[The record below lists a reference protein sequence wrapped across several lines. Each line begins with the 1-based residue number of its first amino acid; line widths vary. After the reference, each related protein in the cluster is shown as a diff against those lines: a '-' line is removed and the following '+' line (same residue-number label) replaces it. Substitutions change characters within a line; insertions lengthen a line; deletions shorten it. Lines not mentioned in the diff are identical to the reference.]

1 MGSFNVA
8 CSISSLSIHEGDK
21 AGLMFIQRQPT
32 YGPPAALTF
41 RVYNTD
47 DFLPYLPPVFGVYD
61 DYGNLADL
69 IPSPTVTV
77 IEELFNRP
85 ALAIVNAIGQD
96 RGIYDYCNPLC
107 ELYMPEELFKIL
119 KAYEKKDEDVFLGFG
134 FTQVDADAG
143 YVDAWQFG
151 DWRAQSRKYPGFE
164 GLGRDIFRWD
174 IDNAV
179 TGETL
184 ATNIIAA
191 NGVDVVI
198 STLAKGAGIYP
209 GYLEEDWP
217 RIERLQTM
225 SGSFFLTEVYHKMKE
240 RVLADPYDGDWT
252 EGTEEKLEEILATIL
267 VYRQGTELYEGTPL
281 SEILTRTDF
290 YRSIALKTEDEWWA
304 MRHYLKGTE
313 FRDALIYPVVL
324 RACNRMLAP
333 SYNGEQFGNDP
344 DARFLN
350 AVTDEILATRKK
362 RFGGDEDEDEDD

>member
-8 CSISSLSIHEGDK
+8 CSISNLTIHEGDK
-21 AGLMFIQRQPT
+21 AGLMFIQRKPS
-32 YGPPAALTF
+32 YGPSAALTF

-69 IPSPTVTV
+69 TPSPTVTV

-96 RGIYDYCNPLC
+96 RGIYDSCNPLC
-107 ELYMPEELFKIL
+107 ELYMPGELFKL
-119 KAYEKKDEDVFLGFG
+119 LAAYDKKDEDVFQGFG
-134 FTQVDADAG
+134 FAEVPATDG
-143 YVDAWQFG
+143 YVQAWQFG
-151 DWRAQSRKYPGFE
+151 DWRAQSRKYDGFE

-179 TGETL
+179 TGKTL

-198 STLAKGAGIYP
+198 STLAKGVGIYP
-209 GYLEEDWP
+209 GYLEEDWA

-225 SGSFFLTEVYHKMKE
+225 SGSFFLTEVYDKMKE
-240 RVLADPYDGDWT
+240 RVLADPYDGGWT
-252 EGTEEKLEEILATIL
+252 EGTEEKLKEILATIL
-267 VYRQGTELYEGTPL
+267 VYRQGTELYKGTPL
-281 SEILTRTDF
+281 SEILTRTDY
-290 YRSIALKTEDEWWA
+290 YRSIALKAEDEWWA
-304 MRHYLKGTE
+304 MRHYLNNTE

-324 RACNRMLAP
+324 MATNRMLAP
-333 SYNGEQFGNDP
+333 SYNGAQFGNDP

-350 AVTDEILATRKK
+350 AVTDEILAARKA
-362 RFGGDEDEDEDD
+362 RFGEDEDEDD